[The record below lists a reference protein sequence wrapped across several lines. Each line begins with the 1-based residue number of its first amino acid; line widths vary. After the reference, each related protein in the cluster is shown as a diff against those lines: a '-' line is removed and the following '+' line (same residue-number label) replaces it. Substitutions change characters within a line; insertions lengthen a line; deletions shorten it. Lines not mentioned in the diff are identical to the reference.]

1 MKEFRRLLPGL
12 LISLAL
18 VAAILYF
25 VDLKNVW
32 LAMQRADYRPLALG
46 VTLSL
51 LWLFVRALVWRT
63 LLREKAAY
71 RAVFTSMNEGY
82 LLNNFLPFRL
92 GEVGR
97 AFLLS
102 HKSQLK
108 FAEILPTIL
117 IERVTDLAFT
127 AAIFLAAIP
136 FVVNAGGAAQV
147 ALFVGAAVL
156 LGLGGMYALARN
168 QRWALDVFQRF
179 STRWPGLQRAGGSLL
194 EALLTGLGILT
205 DGGLFLRFLALMTL
219 NWGIAIAQ
227 YTLFVLAFYPRAT
240 ILWGMFSLGATAFG
254 GAIPSLPG
262 GVGTLEG
269 ALGGSLTLLS
279 GDADTALAVALTW
292 RALNYL
298 TTGLFG
304 FYALSRE
311 GQTLGGMYR
320 QLMKMKSSQP

>member
-1 MKEFRRLLPGL
+1 LKEFRHLLPGL
-12 LISLAL
+12 LVSLAL

-46 VTLSL
+46 VALSI

-63 LLREKAAY
+63 LLREKASY
-71 RAVFTSMNEGY
+71 GAVFTSMNEGY

-102 HKSQLK
+102 RKSDLK
-108 FAEILPTIL
+108 FAEILPTIV

-147 ALFVGAAVL
+147 AIFVGAAVVI
-156 LGLGGMYALARN
+156 GLGGMYLLARN
-168 QRWALDVFQRF
+168 QRWALDVFHRF
-179 STRWPGLQRAGGSLL
+179 SVRWPVIQRAGGSLL
-194 EALLTGLGILT
+194 EAFLSGLGILT

-219 NWGIAIAQ
+219 DWGIAIVQ
-227 YTLFVLAFYPRAT
+227 YTLFVMAFYPQASL
-240 ILWGMFSLGATAFG
+240 LWGMFGLGATAFG

-269 ALGGSLTLLS
+269 ALGGALTLLS

-298 TTGLFG
+298 TTGIFG
-304 FYALSRE
+304 FYALARE
-311 GQTLGGMYR
+311 GQTIGGMYR
-320 QLMKMKSSQP
+320 ELMKVKSQ

>member
-1 MKEFRRLLPGL
+1 MKNFRRILPGL

-18 VAAILYF
+18 VAVILYF
-25 VDLKNVW
+25 VDLKKVW
-32 LAMQRADYRPLALG
+32 LAMQRADYRLLLLG
-46 VTLSL
+46 VALSV
-51 LWLFVRALVWRT
+51 LWLLVRALVWRT
-63 LLREKAAY
+63 LLRQKAAY
-71 RAVFTSMNEGY
+71 GAVFMSMNEGY

-102 HKSQLK
+102 RKSELK
-108 FAEILPTIL
+108 FAEILPTIV

-136 FVVNAGGAAQV
+136 FVVNAGGAAQ
-147 ALFVGAAVL
+147 AAIFVGAAVVV
-156 LGLGGMYALARN
+156 GLGGLYWLARN
-168 QRWALDVFQRF
+168 QQWALNLFHRF
-179 STRWPGLQRAGGSLL
+179 SLRWPVLQRAGGSLL
-194 EALLTGLGILT
+194 EAFLSGLGILT
-205 DGGLFLRFLALMTL
+205 EGGLFLRFLALMTL
-219 NWGIAIAQ
+219 DWGIAIVQ
-227 YTLFVLAFYPRAT
+227 YTLFVMAFYPQAT
-240 ILWGMFSLGATAFG
+240 LTWGMFGLGAAAFG

-298 TTGLFG
+298 MTGLLG

-311 GQTLGGMYR
+311 GQTIGAIYR
-320 QLMKMKSSQP
+320 EVMKVSNQ